1 MFKQKC
7 SRCKGK
13 VNKNFDF
20 CPFCGASLQ
29 SINDKADYGILG
41 KNDIIRDIPFED
53 FGGFSIGK
61 LLNNAFKELPAIIK
75 AVEKQMQS
83 QMNELDNINKNKLN
97 SSSPN
102 MNIRFMVNGKEIFP
116 QKKEEQKA
124 PKKINPKINKEKLKK
139 LSKLPKEEPAS
150 RIRRLSGRIL
160 YELSVPGVNDMN
172 NILINQLEN
181 SIEIKAIADNKV
193 YSKTLNINLPILGY
207 RLSQGNL
214 TIELQQ

>member
-1 MFKQKC
+1 MF
-7 SRCKGK
+7 GEEE
-13 VNKNFDF
+13 F
-20 CPFCGASLQ
+20 SLFLF
-29 SINDKADYGILG
+29 I
-41 KNDIIRDIPFED
+41 
-53 FGGFSIGK
+53 
-61 LLNNAFKELPAIIK
+61 
-75 AVEKQMQS
+75 
-83 QMNELDNINKNKLN
+83 
-97 SSSPN
+97 
-102 MNIRFMVNGKEIFP
+102 
-116 QKKEEQKA
+116 
-124 PKKINPKINKEKLKK
+124 